1 MAKLTKP
8 LDIKLPQADINLGGS
23 VGLSGTLALAG
34 TVALTPA
41 TIKTLTGGKVT
52 PSEPIPIALG
62 LGGPAWAPQITGL
75 DIRPAALGIAKA
87 AGASALKGV
96 LGDSDIG
103 KAAGGIL
110 GGVLGGGSGTGGSE
124 QQQPATQGEQKAQS
138 DAEKMRQQAA

>member
-1 MAKLTKP
+1 
-8 LDIKLPQADINLGGS
+8 
-23 VGLSGTLALAG
+23 VGLSGALALAG

-52 PSEPIPIALG
+52 PPEPIPVALG
-62 LGGPAWAPQITGL
+62 IGGPAWAPQITGL
-75 DIRPAALGIAKA
+75 DIKPAALGIAKL

-110 GGVLGGGSGTGGSE
+110 GGALGGGSGTGGSE
-124 QQQPATQGEQKAQS
+124 QQPASQGEQKAQS
-138 DAEKMRQQAA
+138 DAEKMRQQAAEEARKRLQGLFGK